1 MSYGDRPVV
10 LSSLS
15 PRRILSRCMDAFVVR
30 ILNFSDHNSVNTGSA
45 WIVRGLPRYRRL
57 TIFGALIVV
66 IFTGCEGR
74 NLSTENAVF
83 SSLPPRR
90 SLVNNA
96 SRKRESIADASEASD
111 IVQVSSS
118 TSTDLL
124 RGNTVVAEVNGRPI
138 FVDDIAGSIRLT
150 LQAEPQLTDSQRQE
164 LLRGEIKKRLDQRVD
179 EEIVLHALQ
188 KKLPEEQRDSLK
200 EHLASAF
207 EDYLVT
213 IRENVGGES
222 DEQFEQVLAQ
232 QGMSVP
238 LLREAFF
245 RIQMVNGFVETLSE
259 QKMEAP
265 PGRPELL
272 EYYQSHKDEFTPE
285 ERLRW
290 QEIRIS
296 KSEPDATKRMADVV
310 RRVVNDKADFGEVAR
325 KYSDST
331 SAEDDGNKGWLTRGA
346 LTDKSLEEELFSLR
360 SGEMTRV
367 LDTDRYYS
375 IYRVARHE
383 FAQPRPFGS
392 VQDEI
397 KEAMQVGER
406 AEAKKKVIEELRS
419 KASVRTIFDD
429 DV

>member
-1 MSYGDRPVV
+1 
-10 LSSLS
+10 
-15 PRRILSRCMDAFVVR
+15 MDAFVVR
-30 ILNFSDHNSVNTGSA
+30 ILNTSDHKSVSA
-45 WIVRGLPRYRRL
+45 GTVSISNGLSRCGGL
-57 TIFGALIVV
+57 AVAGVLLVV
-66 IFTGCEGR
+66 TFTGCEGR

-83 SSLPPRR
+83 SSLPPRS

-96 SRKRESIADASEASD
+96 SRNRESIADANETSD

-118 TSTDLL
+118 SSTDLL
-124 RGNTVVAEVNGRPI
+124 KGNTVVAEVNGRPI

-150 LQAEPQLTDSQRQE
+150 LQAEQQLTDSQRQE

-188 KKLPEEQRDSLK
+188 KKLPEEQRENLK
-200 EHLASAF
+200 EHLATAF
-207 EDYLVT
+207 EDYLVQ
-213 IRENVGGES
+213 IRTQAGAES
-222 DEQFEQVLAQ
+222 NEQFDQILAQ

-245 RIQMVNGFVETLSE
+245 RIQMVNGFVESLSE
-259 QKMEAP
+259 QKLEAS

-272 EYYQSHKDEFTPE
+272 EYYRSHKDEFTPE

-296 KSEPDATKRMADVV
+296 KSEPDARKRMADVV
-310 RRVVNDKADFGEVAR
+310 SKLVNDKADFGEVAR
-325 KYSDST
+325 EHSDSS
-331 SAEDDGNKGWLTRGA
+331 SADDDGNKGWLTRGA
-346 LTDKSLEEELFSLR
+346 LIDKSLEKELFSLKG
-360 SGEMTRV
+360 GEMTRV
-367 LDTDRYYS
+367 LDTDQYYS

-383 FAQPRPFGS
+383 FAEPRPFES

-397 KEAMQVGER
+397 KETMQSGER
-406 AEAKKKVIEELRS
+406 TEAKKKVLEELRS

-429 DV
+429 DA